1 VHLSKYTDE
10 AMHLDWSLSI
20 DVRPDS
26 LVLRGGRCWVALSLL
41 VEQNCDHDAGLG
53 PDLTFFKE

>member
-1 VHLSKYTDE
+1 
-10 AMHLDWSLSI
+10 MHLDWSLSI